1 MATKKILTDLEI
13 GGKIGVNQGTP
24 VASVD
29 IVETALPT
37 TGTSYGVLLDME
49 KSSST
54 TSYDTDAYGLRSYV
68 KATTTGT
75 NQITNVNALWT
86 KAEHTGTG
94 NSYFLIGASNRSYHT
109 GAGNTNGMYGGFLEA
124 RISGTGVSS
133 HNYVIGADI
142 VSDLQAANANVNFL
156 QGSHISVKMTTGAID
171 NDISVVVLDF
181 DVTGGTVAG
190 DLAYVYV
197 PPDTIGATVT
207 GTERMINSESL
218 LPSVFAGS
226 IESTSFIKTSGVAT
240 EFLKADGSVD
250 TNTYLTSADHKW
262 DDATGGINYSG
273 GNVGVGD
280 TSPSRQLTLGGAA
293 PVLSL
298 HSTSLT
304 GESSIYF
311 GDTED
316 DNEGRII
323 YSNSQDSMRFWVAAA
338 EAVRIDSSGD
348 VGIGTADPLSKLHV
362 KASNSGAT
370 AAANATLLVEAGSA
384 PSIQILSANTQ
395 TQFIK
400 FGDPQDGDAG
410 GISYSHATNKM
421 NLRTNGGDKVTI
433 DPDGDVGI
441 GNTSPQTKLDVSGC
455 IRMGDDSTAASAAT
469 VGAMR
474 YRVSGTFSYFD
485 MVMQTIAGYEWVN
498 VVRNDFNV

>member
-13 GGKIGVNQGTP
+13 GGRAIITDRLGIGGDFVPQKELHLKNAAPIFRMEDSDTAGYAELVKSSSSFIFRLDPTDVEAGSDIGFQVDGTETMVVKDGHVEALKIGINQGTP

-54 TSYDTDAYGLRSYV
+54 TSYDTDVYGLRSYV

-109 GAGNTNGMYGGFLEA
+109 GAGNTNAMYGGFLEA

-156 QGSHISVKMTTGAID
+156 QGAHISINMTTGAID

-207 GTERMINSESL
+207 GTERMINSRSL

-273 GNVGVGD
+273 G
-280 TSPSRQLTLGGAA
+280 
-293 PVLSL
+293 
-298 HSTSLT
+298 
-304 GESSIYF
+304 
-311 GDTED
+311 
-316 DNEGRII
+316 
-323 YSNSQDSMRFWVAAA
+323 
-338 EAVRIDSSGD
+338 D
-348 VGIGTADPLSKLHV
+348 VGIGTATP
-362 KASNSGAT
+362 
-370 AAANATLLVEAGSA
+370 E
-384 PSIQILSANTQ
+384 
-395 TQFIK
+395 
-400 FGDPQDGDAG
+400 
-410 GISYSHATNKM
+410 
-421 NLRTNGGDKVTI
+421 
-433 DPDGDVGI
+433 
-441 GNTSPQTKLDVSGC
+441 TKLDVSGC